1 MTPDRALVADLIA
14 YEADLADQLV
24 SLTCERDAYRLVARA
39 ALTALH
45 QAQLERD
52 VLAGQRLIDR
62 RRSN

>member
-14 YEADLADQLV
+14 SEADLREEIV
-24 SLTCERDAYRLVARA
+24 ELTTELDAYRLVARA

-45 QAQLERD
+45 EAQLERD

-62 RRSN
+62 L

>member
-1 MTPDRALVADLIA
+1 MTPDCALVADLVA
-14 YEADLADQLV
+14 SEADLLDQIAE
-24 SLTCERDAYRLVARA
+24 LTIELDAYRLVARA

-62 RRSN
+62 R